1 LALALAVALVLALKL
16 ELELELELELDP
28 LLNNEELLAVVVLI
42 IDVIRCHSYATAA

>member
-1 LALALAVALVLALKL
+1 LALALAVALVLALK
-16 ELELELELELDP
+16 LELELELDP

>member
-16 ELELELELELDP
+16 ELELEFDP
-28 LLNNEELLAVVVLI
+28 LLNNEELLAAVVLI

>member
-16 ELELELELELDP
+16 ELELELELDP
-28 LLNNEELLAVVVLI
+28 LLNNEELLAAVVLI

>member
-1 LALALAVALVLALKL
+1 LALALAVALVLALK
-16 ELELELELELDP
+16 LELELELELDP